1 MFAAPDLR
9 CGLEQANGSSPSS
22 QAVRS
27 THRDFRV
34 RLAKDA
40 WVWARVVWEFGK
52 VVEVARTRGTRDT
65 CSVRSTELEIELW
78 RVWCGEER

>member
-1 MFAAPDLR
+1 MWWVVLFAAPDLR

-52 VVEVARTRGTRDT
+52 GAERWRGQGGQGIHVA
-65 CSVRSTELEIELW
+65 
-78 RVWCGEER
+78 